1 MQLAVLSRPGGVR
14 PEGGADAVRI
24 LAGGQQ
30 DGGVAAQQAADPG
43 DDAGNI
49 VAHRKQD
56 EAAFRAEG
64 GGEVG
69 GAGEYLAEIQL
80 FAAVR
85 HEGGR
90 GSVALQQGA
99 PTGEGFL
106 HHAMIAPQQDYA
118 TVDATMADMA
128 GERNGSKG
136 VGPAKARRGA
146 RIAVV
151 GAFG

>member
-1 MQLAVLSRPGGVR
+1 M
-14 PEGGADAVRI
+14 
-24 LAGGQQ
+24 
-30 DGGVAAQQAADPG
+30 AAQQAADPG

-69 GAGEYLAEIQL
+69 GAGEKLAVIQL

-85 HEGGR
+85 HEGGC

-106 HHAMIAPQQDYA
+106 HHAMIAPQHNYA

-128 GERNGSKG
+128 GGCNGSKG
-136 VGPAKARRGA
+136 VGPAKAREGWGLQRPGGVRGLRWWGRSASGGGKGEDRMMTDAA
-146 RIAVV
+146 RGDLA
-151 GAFG
+151 